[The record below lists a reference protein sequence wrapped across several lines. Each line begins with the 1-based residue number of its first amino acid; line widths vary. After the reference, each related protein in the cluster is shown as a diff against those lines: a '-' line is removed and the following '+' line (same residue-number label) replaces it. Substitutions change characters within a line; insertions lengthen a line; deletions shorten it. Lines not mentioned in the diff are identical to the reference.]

1 MNRAIRQWVLD
12 ETQAEELLA
21 RRLDEVASGTTSPYE
36 VAAEV
41 LQRVR
46 NGK

>member
-12 ETQAEELLA
+12 ETEAEELLA
-21 RRLDEVASGTTSPYE
+21 RRLDEVAAGTTSPYE
-36 VAAEV
+36 VAAEI
-41 LQRVR
+41 LKRLR